1 MITQVFW
8 SFMTAGSKD
17 EESFPAETSL
27 LIPKGSVIS
36 DACSLFPKG
45 QHFCQLYKQRTVGDK
60 EVFPDVCA

>member
-1 MITQVFW
+1 
-8 SFMTAGSKD
+8 MTTGSKD